1 MKCSVCNTIIEAN
14 YCENCGQKYAS
25 KKLTI
30 RSLITDVFSSLT
42 DVEKNVF
49 LNVYHIIIFP
59 KKVIEGY
66 WSGFRGYYYSPGK
79 MLFYFV
85 TIAGISSLLLGNTL
99 FGLTLS
105 AENVISSEVL
115 FVILYFPILTL
126 SSFICYRKRKRT
138 FVEHATATIYLI
150 SSFGIIILLLEN
162 LFIFLGLSTQQDG
175 YWSIILTTSIIVWN
189 ALLYSKIKN
198 PLRIFLN
205 VVLEFIILILIVSLL
220 IGLTYLLGA
229 ASINLG

>member
-14 YCENCGQKYAS
+14 YCENCGQKYAN
-25 KKLTI
+25 KKLTFK
-30 RSLITDVFSSLT
+30 SLITDVFSSLT

-49 LNVYHIIIFP
+49 LNVYHIIVHSN
-59 KKVIEGY
+59 KVIEGY

-85 TIAGISSLLLGNTL
+85 TIAGISSLLLENTL
-99 FGLTLS
+99 FGLTFS
-105 AENVISSEVL
+105 TENEISSEVL

-150 SSFGIIILLLEN
+150 SSFGIIILLLQN
-162 LFIFLGLSTQQDG
+162 LFIFLGLSTQKDG
-175 YWSIILTTSIIVWN
+175 YWSIILTTLIIVWN
-189 ALLYSKIKN
+189 ALLYSTIKR
-198 PLRIFLN
+198 PLRLFLTII
-205 VVLEFIILILIVSLL
+205 LEFFILILIIFLL

-229 ASINLG
+229 ASINLH